1 MLASITTQIPV
12 TRMRESVRAIIN
24 LAHFWSN
31 TRLFPPL
38 RPRYT
43 PLHDVTGAGETVLN
57 ASVSTSV
64 RGSQSG
70 GISTRGVWCHVPYV
84 YCAENSADGIPVL
97 WKLNTMKAN
106 VRCFTIV
113 SAITEC
119 WHSKFRHV
127 RYVLFGESLQKHS
140 KSIAN
145 RRVEDWEASNG
156 HTKDTTPLFHGP
168 WHDPSG
174 EHICA
179 QPFRMWNRLRLT
191 NISETQKRC
200 K

>member
-38 RPRYT
+38 RSRYT

-57 ASVSTSV
+57 ASVPTSV

-97 WKLNTMKAN
+97 WKLDTMKAN

-140 KSIAN
+140 KIHCQSQSRGLGSQQWSHERYNSTVPRSMTWPQWRTYMCPAI
-145 RRVEDWEASNG
+145 
-156 HTKDTTPLFHGP
+156 
-168 WHDPSG
+168 
-174 EHICA
+174 
-179 QPFRMWNRLRLT
+179 
-191 NISETQKRC
+191 
-200 K
+200 